1 MKTSCEIIKDIL
13 PLYCDGICSEETQ
26 KLVEEHIAACPS
38 CAALL
43 EKLRVDCHSVNTQN
57 QLKETDMFRKASEK
71 WKKSI
76 WRAFCKGAA
85 AIAAIVVLATT
96 GHYGLCEVNI
106 IHAAP
111 DLVDSI
117 SYEIE
122 GDPNNIAVVLNTND
136 GYFNGTIVSETDKDG
151 NIYLSIARPIIKEKN
166 RAGDNLQIIYTV
178 NIENKSAVYY
188 GTPEDSKLLWDT
200 NSDLPEITYK
210 EISKLH
216 ENTPIHE

>member
-13 PLYCDGICSEETQ
+13 PLYCDGICSKETQ

-38 CAALL
+38 CASLL
-43 EKLRVDCHSVNTQN
+43 ERIQVDCHIVNTQN
-57 QLKETDMFRKASEK
+57 QPKETDMFRKASEK

-76 WRAFCKGAA
+76 WRAFCKGVA
-85 AIAAIVVLATT
+85 AITAIVVLATT

-122 GDPNNIAVVLNTND
+122 GDPNKIAVVLNTND

-151 NIYLSIARPIIKEKN
+151 NVYLSIARPIIKEKN

-210 EISKLH
+210 DIAKLH
-216 ENTPIHE
+216 ENPPIHD